1 MRNITVAYNEKR
13 ISQEHP
19 NGNYRIKIMDSEKII
34 LKRNVNAFLIPSG
47 DKVTLQ
53 KGEPVSITQ
62 ALGGSYT
69 LILNGNLFK
78 IDGEDADAI
87 GKKTIQTIVNP
98 SDTQRNDVNEQQ
110 VWEQLKTVYDP
121 EIPINIVD
129 LGLIYDIKLT
139 KLKDGTKV
147 DIKMT
152 LTAPGCG
159 MGPVI
164 TAEAKQK
171 VQGIPGIVS
180 VDIELVWEP
189 LWNREMMSEAAL
201 LQLGIL

>member
-1 MRNITVAYNEKR
+1 MGV
-13 ISQEHP
+13 
-19 NGNYRIKIMDSEKII
+19 EKII
-34 LKRNVNAFLIPSG
+34 LERNVKAFLIPSG

-53 KGEPVSITQ
+53 KGEPVTITQ

-69 LILNGNLFK
+69 VMLNGNLFK
-78 IDGEDADAI
+78 LDGEDADAI
-87 GKKTIQTIVNP
+87 GKKNVQTIINP
-98 SDTQRNDVNEQQ
+98 SDSQNNEVSEQQ
-110 VWEQLKTVYDP
+110 VWDQLKTVYDP

-129 LGLIYDIKLT
+129 LGLIYDCKLT

-147 DIKMT
+147 EIQMT

-171 VQGIPGIVS
+171 TLGIPGVKE
-180 VDIELVWEP
+180 VNVELVWEP
-189 LWNREMMSEAAL
+189 LWNREMMSETAL

>member
-1 MRNITVAYNEKR
+1 
-13 ISQEHP
+13 
-19 NGNYRIKIMDSEKII
+19 MDTEKII
-34 LKRNVNAFLIPSG
+34 LKRNVRAFLIPSG

-69 LILNGNLFK
+69 VMLNGNLFK
-78 IDGEDADAI
+78 LDGEDADAI
-87 GKKTIQTIVNP
+87 GKKTIQTIINP
-98 SDTQRNDVNEQQ
+98 SDIQNKNVSEQQ
-110 VWEQLKTVYDP
+110 VWDQLKTVYDP

-129 LGLIYDIKLT
+129 LGLIYDCKVT
-139 KLKDGTKV
+139 NLKDGTKV

-171 VQGIPGIVS
+171 TQGIPGVIDVN
-180 VDIELVWEP
+180 VELVWEP
-189 LWNREMMSEAAL
+189 LWNRDMMSETAL
-201 LQLGIL
+201 LELGIL

>member
-1 MRNITVAYNEKR
+1 
-13 ISQEHP
+13 
-19 NGNYRIKIMDSEKII
+19 MDTEKII
-34 LKRNVNAFLIPSG
+34 LERNVSAFLIPSG

-69 LILNGNLFK
+69 VMLNGNLFK
-78 IDGEDADAI
+78 LDGEDADAI
-87 GKKTIQTIVNP
+87 GKKTIQTIITP
-98 SDTQRNDVNEQQ
+98 SDNQNNKVSEQQ
-110 VWEQLKTVYDP
+110 VWDQLRTVYDP

-129 LGLIYDIKLT
+129 LGLIYDCKLT
-139 KLKDGTKV
+139 KLKEGTKV
-147 DIKMT
+147 EVQMT

-171 VQGIPGIVS
+171 VLGILGVTA
-180 VDIELVWEP
+180 VNVELVWEP
-189 LWNREMMSEAAL
+189 LWNREMMSETAL

>member
-1 MRNITVAYNEKR
+1 
-13 ISQEHP
+13 
-19 NGNYRIKIMDSEKII
+19 MDAEKII
-34 LKRNVNAFLIPSG
+34 LERNVSAFLIPSG

-69 LILNGNLFK
+69 VMLNGNLFK
-78 IDGEDADAI
+78 LDGEDADAI
-87 GKKTIQTIVNP
+87 GKKTVQTIVNP
-98 SDTQRNDVNEQQ
+98 SDNQNKEVSEQQ
-110 VWEQLKTVYDP
+110 VWDQLKTVYDP

-129 LGLIYDIKLT
+129 LGLIYDCKVNN
-139 KLKDGTKV
+139 LKESTKV
-147 DIKMT
+147 EIKMT

-164 TAEAKQK
+164 TSEAKQK
-171 VQGIPGIVS
+171 VLGIPGVTAVN
-180 VDIELVWEP
+180 VDLVWEP
-189 LWNREMMSEAAL
+189 LWNREMMSETAL

>member
-1 MRNITVAYNEKR
+1 
-13 ISQEHP
+13 
-19 NGNYRIKIMDSEKII
+19 MDKEKIV
-34 LKRNVNAFLIPSG
+34 LKRNVSAFLIPSG

-69 LILNGNLFK
+69 LMLNGNLFK
-78 IDGEDADAI
+78 LDGEDADAI
-87 GKKTIQTIVNP
+87 GKKTIQPIDYP
-98 SDTQRNDVNEQQ
+98 SDSEKKEVSEQQ
-110 VWEQLKTVYDP
+110 VWDQLKSVYDP

-129 LGLIYDIKLT
+129 LGLIYDCKLT
-139 KLKDGTKV
+139 KLKKGTKV
-147 DIKMT
+147 NIKMT

-171 VQGIPGIVS
+171 VQGIPGVIEVG
-180 VDIELVWEP
+180 VELVWEP
-189 LWNREMMSEAAL
+189 LWNREMMSETAL

>member
-1 MRNITVAYNEKR
+1 ME
-13 ISQEHP
+13 
-19 NGNYRIKIMDSEKII
+19 SEKII
-34 LKRNVNAFLIPSG
+34 LERNVSAFLIPSG

-69 LILNGNLFK
+69 VMLNGNLFK
-78 IDGEDADAI
+78 LDGEDADAI
-87 GKKTIQTIVNP
+87 GKKTIQAMVNP
-98 SDTQRNDVNEQQ
+98 TDTQNKDVSEQQ
-110 VWEQLKTVYDP
+110 VWDQLKSVYDP

-129 LGLIYDIKLT
+129 LGLIYDCKLT

-164 TAEAKQK
+164 TGEAKQK
-171 VQGIPGIVS
+171 VQGIPGVVG
-180 VDIELVWEP
+180 VDVELVWEP
-189 LWNREMMSEAAL
+189 LWNREMMSETAL

>member
-1 MRNITVAYNEKR
+1 
-13 ISQEHP
+13 
-19 NGNYRIKIMDSEKII
+19 MDTEKII
-34 LKRNVNAFLIPSG
+34 LERNVSAFLIPSG

-69 LILNGNLFK
+69 VMLNGNLFK
-78 IDGEDADAI
+78 LDGEDADAI
-87 GKKTIQTIVNP
+87 GKKIIQTIITPTDNQNNEV
-98 SDTQRNDVNEQQ
+98 SEQQ
-110 VWEQLKTVYDP
+110 VWDQLRTVYDP
-121 EIPINIVD
+121 EIPVNIVD
-129 LGLIYDIKLT
+129 LGLIYDCKLT
-139 KLKDGTKV
+139 KLKEGTKV
-147 DIKMT
+147 EVQMT

-171 VQGIPGIVS
+171 VLGIPGVT
-180 VDIELVWEP
+180 VVNVELVWEP
-189 LWNREMMSEAAL
+189 LWNREMMSETAL

>member
-1 MRNITVAYNEKR
+1 
-13 ISQEHP
+13 
-19 NGNYRIKIMDSEKII
+19 MDTEKII
-34 LKRNVNAFLIPSG
+34 LKRNVKAFLIPSG

-69 LILNGNLFK
+69 VMLNGNLFK
-78 IDGEDADAI
+78 LDGENADAI
-87 GKKTIQTIVNP
+87 GKKTIQTIINP
-98 SDTQRNDVNEQQ
+98 SDIQNKDVSEQQ
-110 VWEQLKTVYDP
+110 VWDQLKTVYDP

-129 LGLIYDIKLT
+129 LGLIYDCKLT
-139 KLKDGTKV
+139 NLKEGTKV

-171 VQGIPGIVS
+171 TQGIPGVNE
-180 VDIELVWEP
+180 VNVELVWEP
-189 LWNREMMSEAAL
+189 LWNRDMMSETAL
-201 LQLGIL
+201 LELGIL

>member
-1 MRNITVAYNEKR
+1 MPWSKTPKLQLQNE
-13 ISQEHP
+13 
-19 NGNYRIKIMDSEKII
+19 IMDKEKII
-34 LKRNVNAFLIPSG
+34 LKRDVGAFLIPSG

-69 LILNGNLFK
+69 LMLNGNLFK

-87 GKKTIQTIVNP
+87 GEKTIQTIVNP
-98 SDTQRNDVNEQQ
+98 SDTHKNDVNEQQ
-110 VWEQLKTVYDP
+110 VWDQLKTVYDP

-139 KLKDGTKV
+139 KIKEGTKV

-164 TAEAKQK
+164 TDEAKQK
-171 VQGIPGIVS
+171 VQGIPGVVG

-189 LWNREMMSEAAL
+189 LWNREMMSETAL

>member
-1 MRNITVAYNEKR
+1 
-13 ISQEHP
+13 
-19 NGNYRIKIMDSEKII
+19 MDTEKII
-34 LKRNVNAFLIPSG
+34 LERNVKAFLIPSG

-69 LILNGNLFK
+69 VMLNGNLFK
-78 IDGEDADAI
+78 LDGEDADAI
-87 GKKTIQTIVNP
+87 GKKTIQTIVPP
-98 SDTQRNDVNEQQ
+98 SDAQNKKVSEEQ
-110 VWEQLKTVYDP
+110 VWDQLKTVYDP

-129 LGLIYDIKLT
+129 LGLIYDCT
-139 KLKDGTKV
+139 VTNNKDSAKV

-159 MGPVI
+159 MGPII
-164 TAEAKQK
+164 TEEAKQK
-171 VQGIPGIVS
+171 TLGIPGIVE
-180 VDIELVWEP
+180 VNVELVWEP
-189 LWNREMMSEAAL
+189 LWNREMMSETAL

>member
-1 MRNITVAYNEKR
+1 
-13 ISQEHP
+13 
-19 NGNYRIKIMDSEKII
+19 MDTEIII
-34 LKRNVNAFLIPSG
+34 LERNVSAFLIPSG

-69 LILNGNLFK
+69 VMLNGNLFK
-78 IDGEDADAI
+78 LDGEDADAI
-87 GKKTIQTIVNP
+87 GKKTMQTIITPTDNQNNEV
-98 SDTQRNDVNEQQ
+98 SEQQ
-110 VWEQLKTVYDP
+110 VWDQLRTVYDP
-121 EIPINIVD
+121 EIPVNIVD
-129 LGLIYDIKLT
+129 LGLIYDCKLT
-139 KLKDGTKV
+139 KLKEGTEV
-147 DIKMT
+147 EVQMT

-171 VQGIPGIVS
+171 VLGIPS
-180 VDIELVWEP
+180 VTDVTVELVWEP
-189 LWNREMMSEAAL
+189 LWNREMMSETAL